1 MSSISD
7 LLYKGKDITVVLNDA
22 GGGGGGAATATN
34 GLSKLFSS
42 ESMKLFERAVKPV
55 EFEKKKTVIVD
66 SVEEEVSIKKKKN
79 RKESREAAA
88 AAATAA
94 TSAAT
99 KSIDSSSSGAD
110 KSEPTEDVKVADD
123 KEAREKKEAR
133 TLFVGNF
140 PVSESI
146 KTVKSLFSVYGEI
159 ESVRFRSVPV
169 SGTAV
174 DQSGNQN
181 LVKKVCVNSKK
192 LGDQKQSCNVYIVFS
207 AAEAVDRAV
216 TAAAERFSSNSPLV
230 VGDRHV
236 RVDRS
241 SPPTLFDHSR
251 TLFVGGLPYYT
262 DEEELLGHFAK
273 ACADGFNDIEG
284 IRIIRDSE
292 SLVCKGVAYILFKD
306 RDAVLKGLTLNK
318 QLYKNKQELRVTSC
332 GKRTKSMAGGSASPT
347 ALSASLS
354 SSKGGLNKKRKVENS
369 DSYERRVKVKHEGR
383 KIRQAQEAALAAGK
397 PPHVAAAAAATVV
410 RTSSSSVK
418 VSQKS
423 IEEDLKRR
431 RISLKSSGVH
441 KGGKHGSGKGGGKNS
456 FKSLSG
462 GVRRAIKAQDNIKPK
477 SVKGS

>member
-7 LLYKGKDITVVLNDA
+7 LLYKGKDITVVLSEA
-22 GGGGGGAATATN
+22 GGAAAAATTT

-42 ESMKLFERAVKPV
+42 ESKKLFERAVKPE
-55 EFEKKKTVIVD
+55 EFEKKKTVVVD

-88 AAATAA
+88 AAATSAV

-99 KSIDSSSSGAD
+99 KSSDSSSTDAD
-110 KSEPTEDVKVADD
+110 KSETTEDAKVSDD
-123 KEAREKKEAR
+123 KEVREKKEAR

-140 PVSESI
+140 PVSASI

-207 AAEAVDRAV
+207 ATEAVDLAV
-216 TAAAERFSSNSPLV
+216 AAAAERFSSGCPLV

-262 DEEELLGHFAK
+262 DEEELLDHFAK

-284 IRIIRDSE
+284 IRIVRDPE
-292 SLVCKGVAYILFKD
+292 SLVCKGIAYILFKD
-306 RDAVLKGLTLNK
+306 RDAVLKGLTLHK

-332 GKRTKSMAGGSASPT
+332 GKRTKSMAGGNASPT
-347 ALSASLS
+347 ALSASIS
-354 SSKGGLNKKRKVENS
+354 SSKGGFNKKRKVENS

-383 KIRQAQEAALAAGK
+383 KMRQAEEAAVGVGAGK
-397 PPHVAAAAAATVV
+397 PLHTAAAL
-410 RTSSSSVK
+410 RPSSSAK

-431 RISLKSSGVH
+431 RISLKSSGAH
-441 KGGKHGSGKGGGKNS
+441 KGGKHGSGSGKGKGGGKNS

-477 SVKGS
+477 SAKGS